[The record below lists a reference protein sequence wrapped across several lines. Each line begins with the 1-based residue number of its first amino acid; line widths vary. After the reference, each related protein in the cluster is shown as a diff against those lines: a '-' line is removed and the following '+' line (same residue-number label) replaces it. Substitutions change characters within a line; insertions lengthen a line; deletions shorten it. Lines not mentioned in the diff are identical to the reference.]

1 MIKRQSTIQTTILF
15 LILYF
20 TGLAQVEIPVNEYG
34 LKVVNDIKLYNS
46 LVAAD
51 SSQRLT
57 DLEIVVPSLKK
68 DIKYATVDNVTGK
81 VLYASPRVFLRYPAA
96 IALKKIADEL
106 ALNGIGIVVYDAY
119 RPYSITK
126 KIWDSVMDENYA
138 ASPKTGSRHNRG
150 CAIDLGLY
158 DLKTGKLLLM
168 PTVFDDFTVKAHH
181 DFADIPLEIRVN
193 RALLRT
199 VMEKH
204 GFVALETEWWH
215 YDFSGWQNF
224 PLMDIEFEAVQ

>member
-1 MIKRQSTIQTTILF
+1 MNKRQFVIRSVFLF
-15 LILYF
+15 LILCF
-20 TGLAQVEIPVNEYG
+20 SGFAQVEIPVNEFG
-34 LKVVNDIKLYNS
+34 LKVVADVKLYHR
-46 LVAAD
+46 LVATD
-51 SSQRLT
+51 SAQILT
-57 DLEIVVPSLKK
+57 NLETVVPSVKK

-126 KIWDSVMDENYA
+126 KIWDAVRDENYA

>member
-1 MIKRQSTIQTTILF
+1 MKTRHTALQATILF
-15 LILYF
+15 LVLIF
-20 TGLAQVEIPVNEYG
+20 TGFAQVEIPVNEYG
-34 LKVVNDIKLYNS
+34 LKVVNDIKLYHR
-46 LVAAD
+46 LVATD
-51 SSQRLT
+51 SAQILT
-57 DLEIVVPSLKK
+57 NLETVVPSVKK

-81 VLYASPRVFLRYPAA
+81 VLYTSPRVFLRHPAA
-96 IALKKIADEL
+96 IALKKIAREL
-106 ALNGIGIVVYDAY
+106 ALNGIGIVIYDAY
-119 RPYSITK
+119 RPYTITK
-126 KIWDSVMDENYA
+126 KIWDAVRDENYA

>member
-1 MIKRQSTIQTTILF
+1 
-15 LILYF
+15 
-20 TGLAQVEIPVNEYG
+20 
-34 LKVVNDIKLYNS
+34 
-46 LVAAD
+46 
-51 SSQRLT
+51 
-57 DLEIVVPSLKK
+57 
-68 DIKYATVDNVTGK
+68 
-81 VLYASPRVFLRYPAA
+81 
-96 IALKKIADEL
+96 
-106 ALNGIGIVVYDAY
+106 
-119 RPYSITK
+119 
-126 KIWDSVMDENYA
+126 
-138 ASPKTGSRHNRG
+138 
-150 CAIDLGLY
+150 
-158 DLKTGKLLLM
+158 M